1 MTKPLGQNIKTKT
14 EKKEFELSSKIVLK
28 SLLIDSIGTCP
39 SIV

>member
-1 MTKPLGQNIKTKT
+1 MPGTAIPLIFG
-14 EKKEFELSSKIVLK
+14 LSLK